1 MFAAVALLALG
12 AAALI
17 GGVVADGRAPG
28 GTDPAAWGP
37 AEPPVYRDTGPALL
51 VCPEDPADFTE
62 RNEEVNYN
70 RRIENERLYEHCA
83 ATGHHD
89 LPAALAAAAPGTTVR
104 ILPGQYTTDETILL
118 DGTADLQIEGLG
130 DSPEDVLL
138 TARFAAD
145 TVLEA
150 RGASMLY
157 LKGFTVGQAREHG
170 LLLSGVEGA
179 VVESV
184 AAVQSGAYGIRVADS
199 PTVTLTDC
207 RAEAA
212 DTAGISIEDSTA
224 TVDGCEATGNL
235 IGLRASGGRAVE
247 LTANRLHGN
256 TTGLIVTGTDR
267 NGVVGAEANLVHD
280 NNTDHYANLGTAA
293 CDKDLDERPWADD
306 VLCPDLTVPSGV
318 GILVAD
324 AVNGRYEAN
333 RLWNQQT
340 AAVAVWGSPGLDAAG
355 SDQNRFADN
364 VFGVRDDGQQ
374 QRNRLD
380 LWWDGIGADNCFQE
394 PATHRTAPAALPGCG
409 MVDQTSRLFGDPLR
423 ALKLHQCGIGPAD
436 PLPVG
441 CDWLGASFTDRLEFQ
456 AAVVFAAALL
466 FLTGAGW
473 LGAARSPNPPRAG
486 QMTFSAI
493 ATGAGGLLLVLAV
506 WSGRAD
512 YEALAIGLW
521 GVGWLLAGRSWYRC
535 GVPFFGAFT
544 ALIGAAA
551 VLDAID
557 RAVWTIAP
565 LPVAPAWF
573 WLALLPLWTLLALAV
588 AFGPRLREPEPPPVE
603 RTPVTAPSHDRFDW

>member
-1 MFAAVALLALG
+1 VFAAVAFLALG

-17 GGVVADGRAPG
+17 AGVVADGRAPG
-28 GTDPAAWGP
+28 SADRIAWGP
-37 AEPPVYRDTGPALL
+37 AEPPAYRESGPALL

-62 RNEEVNYN
+62 RNADVHYN
-70 RRIENERLYEHCA
+70 QRIENERLYEDCA

-89 LPAALAAAAPGTTVR
+89 LASALAAAEPGITVR
-104 ILPGQYTTDETILL
+104 ILPGQYATGETILI

-150 RGASMLY
+150 HDAAMLY
-157 LKGFTVGQAREHG
+157 LKGFTVGQAREQG
-170 LLLSGVEGA
+170 LLLTGVEGA

-184 AAVQSGAYGIRVADS
+184 AAVQSGAYGLRIADS
-199 PTVTLTDC
+199 PTVHLTGC

-235 IGLRASGGRAVE
+235 IGLRASGDRAVD

-256 TTGLIVTGTDR
+256 TTGLVVTGTDR
-267 NGVVGAEANLVHD
+267 NGVVRAEANLVHD

-293 CDKDLDERPWADD
+293 CDKDLAERAWADG

-324 AVNGRYEAN
+324 AVNGRFEAN

-364 VFGVRDDGQQ
+364 VFGVREDGQQ

-380 LWWDGIGADNCFQE
+380 LSWDGIGADNCFEE
-394 PATHRTAPAALPGCG
+394 PGTYRTAPHVLPGCG
-409 MVDQTSRLFGDPLR
+409 MVDQTSRLLGDPLR
-423 ALKLHQCGIGPAD
+423 AFKIHQCGIGPAD
-436 PLPVG
+436 PLPAG
-441 CDWLGASFTDRLEFQ
+441 CDWLGARFTERLEFQ

-473 LGAARSPNPPRAG
+473 LGAARAPEPPRAG

-521 GVGWLLAGRSWYRC
+521 GCGWLLAGRSWYRC
-535 GVPFFGAFT
+535 GVPFFGSFT

-565 LPVAPAWF
+565 LPLSPAWF
-573 WLALLPLWTLLALAV
+573 WLALLPLWTLFVLTV
-588 AFGPRLREPEPPPVE
+588 AFGPRAREEEPPPVR
-603 RTPVTAPSHDRFDW
+603 RTPVTAPAHDRFDW

>member
-1 MFAAVALLALG
+1 MLALG

-28 GTDPAAWGP
+28 IAEASAWGP
-37 AEPPVYRDTGPALL
+37 AEPPAYRDTGPDLL
-51 VCPEDPADFTE
+51 VCPEDPADFAE
-62 RNEEVNYN
+62 RNGDVNYN
-70 RRIENERLYEHCA
+70 RRIENERRYEDCA
-83 ATGHHD
+83 AAGHHD
-89 LPAALAAAAPGTTVR
+89 LAAAIAEAAPGSTIG
-104 ILPGQYTTDETILL
+104 ILPGQYTADETVVI

-150 RGASMLY
+150 RGAAMLY
-157 LKGFTVGQAREHG
+157 LKGFTVGQAHEHG
-170 LLLSGVEGA
+170 LLLTDVQGA
-179 VVESV
+179 VIESV
-184 AAVQSGAYGIRVADS
+184 AAVQSGGYGLRITDS

-212 DTAGISIEDSTA
+212 DTAGISIEDTTA
-224 TVDGCEATGNL
+224 TVHGCEATGNL
-235 IGLRASGGRAVE
+235 IGLRATGAHPVAITE
-247 LTANRLHGN
+247 NRLHGN
-256 TTGLIVTGTDR
+256 TTGLLVTGTARD
-267 NGVVGAEANLVHD
+267 GAVHAEANVVHD
-280 NNTDHYANLGTAA
+280 NNADHYANLGTAA
-293 CDKDLDERPWADD
+293 CDGDLAVRAWADGI
-306 VLCPDLTVPSGV
+306 LCPDHTVPSGV

-333 RLWNQQT
+333 RLWNHQT
-340 AAVAVWGSPGLDAAG
+340 AAVAVWGSPGLDAPG

-380 LWWDGIGADNCFQE
+380 LSWDGIGADNCFQE
-394 PATHRTAPAALPGCG
+394 PGTFRTAPHVLPGCG
-409 MVDQTSRLFGDPLR
+409 MVDQTSRVLGDPLR
-423 ALKLHQCGIGPAD
+423 AFKIRQCGLGPAD
-436 PLPVG
+436 PLPAG

-473 LGAARSPNPPRAG
+473 LGAARAPNPPRAG

-493 ATGAGGLLLVLAV
+493 ATGAGGLLLVIAV

-512 YEALAIGLW
+512 YEALALGLW
-521 GVGWLLAGRSWYRC
+521 GSGWLLAGRSWYRC
-535 GVPFFGAFT
+535 GVPFFGSFT

-565 LPVAPAWF
+565 LPLSPAWF
-573 WLALLPLWTLLALAV
+573 WLALLPLWTLLVLAV
-588 AFGPRLREPEPPPVE
+588 AFGPRIREEEPRLVE
-603 RTPVTAPSHDRFDW
+603 RTPVTAPARDRFDW